1 MYLYGELQQV
11 PAAILAAQLQC
22 CHVADSSYQHC
33 KATKKLQALDQCMC
47 LHCSMTAAARGKV
60 WGLDTITSQQ
70 SWKFQRVSLR
80 FLSRSGTV
88 RAAPSGYGVTAGRQE
103 NFMVICP
110 PEDCSA
116 VAADLAAGPSACIW
130 KVPDMVPCSRAACD
144 RRVVFPLLM
153 GASLQRRGASLR
165 ACPGLSLLGRT
176 TA

>member
-1 MYLYGELQQV
+1 MYLYGALQQV

-80 FLSRSGTV
+80 FYLAQV
-88 RAAPSGYGVTAGRQE
+88 QCAQPLQVTA
-103 NFMVICP
+103 
-110 PEDCSA
+110 
-116 VAADLAAGPSACIW
+116 
-130 KVPDMVPCSRAACD
+130 SR
-144 RRVVFPLLM
+144 P
-153 GASLQRRGASLR
+153 GAKRISW
-165 ACPGLSLLGRT
+165 
-176 TA
+176 